1 MNHDSFKHIEALF
14 HELSELDRDLR
25 DARLNALGES
35 DPQKAQSLRLMF
47 NSITEYPSFLDPET
61 IDAIT
66 PSSVDIPLD
75 GSVILGGRYKLEER
89 IGIGGSSSIF
99 RAQASD
105 PSRDVAIKML
115 RIGLDSPQIRERFM
129 LESHALATLTHPH
142 IAHVYQTGIYVC
154 NGNQIPWIA
163 MELVLGSETII
174 KYVNENKLDQNAR
187 IDLFVNVCEA
197 VRAAHQSGVLHLD
210 LNASN
215 ILIDPHGYPKIIDF
229 GLFGILNSL
238 SRKEPVHVGTR
249 ISMAPEQTVF
259 QSGTF
264 DERTDIYALGL
275 LLTELLTGTQLQLFQ
290 GTNTEHA
297 LKLIAAG
304 KPRELLSELTQ
315 ISDRMKSIIDTT
327 LHMNPEERFQ
337 SIDQLLQSI
346 QQARKLPQS
355 PPTNRVKYLSQ
366 RAGVLIALIVSAVI
380 YHQLQPNSIKQVGN
394 RTNEFAISV
403 PKSSEDVTIP
413 RQLAIDLAS
422 QNPRTT
428 QYSNAQT
435 DILAGMGSAVKAN
448 TTLSAEDQATFYAK
462 LADQHRIAGQYED
475 AIQYFLRSAELLQ
488 RSNLSIDYNWVMLSL
503 IQTQIFLERIDHAQ
517 QTLELLDRGVDLP
530 LLFRV
535 DLSLAETKVYI
546 AMTQNENA
554 LRQASY
560 TEMLIDDLKTVDE
573 QLRIERLLD
582 LASTYETITELDSAS
597 SILRKAKLLI
607 QELKS
612 SSTAEIALIDLRI
625 GINEAP
631 NAFGELSKIV
641 KQMEQ
646 AIIILRESGDDFHAA
661 WGLRQLGNVHLRSEQ
676 FQLASMTYERSHVL
690 MVKIL
695 GEDHHESIQC
705 RAYTLIAQH
714 AFSDTSESLEAEF
727 KNTLQILSHSLGQ
740 NHSMIHSLQNDWD
753 ELYVWNS
760 RSP

>member
-1 MNHDSFKHIEALF
+1 MNHDSFKHIESLF
-14 HELSELDRDLR
+14 HELIGVGSSERED
-25 DARLNALGES
+25 RLNALAES
-35 DPQKAQSLRLMF
+35 DPSKARSLRLMF
-47 NSITEYPSFLDPET
+47 NSITEYPSFLDPTT

-75 GSVILGGRYKLEER
+75 GSVMLGGRYRLEER
-89 IGIGGSSSIF
+89 IGIGGSSSVF
-99 RAQASD
+99 RAHASD

-129 LESHALATLTHPH
+129 QESHALATLTHPH

-163 MELVLGSETII
+163 MELVLGSETVIEYA
-174 KYVNENKLDQNAR
+174 KKNKLDHNAR

-197 VRAAHQSGVLHLD
+197 VRAAHQSRVLHLD

-238 SRKEPVHVGTR
+238 NRKEPIHVGTR

-290 GTNTEHA
+290 GSNTEHS
-297 LKLIAAG
+297 LKLIAIG

-315 ISDRMKSIIDTT
+315 IPNNMTSIIDTA
-327 LHMNPEERFQ
+327 LRVNPEERFQ

-346 QQARKLPQS
+346 QQVRNLPQRS
-355 PPTNRVKYLSQ
+355 PKNRVKELSQ
-366 RAGVLIALIVSAVI
+366 RAGVLIALIVSVVI
-380 YHQLQPNSIKQVGN
+380 YLQLQPNSIKLVGN
-394 RTNEFAISV
+394 RTNESALSV
-403 PKSSEDVTIP
+403 PESSEGVIIP

-435 DILAGMGSAVKAN
+435 DILSGIGSAVEAN
-448 TTLSAEDQATFYAK
+448 TTLSPEDQATVYAK
-462 LADQHRIAGQYED
+462 LADQHRIAGKYED
-475 AIQYFLRSAELLQ
+475 AIQYYLRSAQLLQ
-488 RSNLSIDYNWVMLSL
+488 TSNLPIDYNWVMLSL

-517 QTLELLDRGVDLP
+517 HSLELLDRGVDLP

-535 DLSLAETKVYI
+535 DLSLAETKVHI
-546 AMTQNENA
+546 AMRQHENA

-560 TEMLIDDLKTVDE
+560 TDMLIDELTTVDE
-573 QLRIERLLD
+573 EVRIERLLD

-607 QELKS
+607 QKMKS

-631 NAFGELSKIV
+631 NAFGELSEIV

-646 AIIILRESGDDFHAA
+646 AILILRESGDDFHAA

-676 FQLASMTYERSHVL
+676 FQLASMNYERSHML

-705 RAYTLIAQH
+705 RAYTLIARH
-714 AFSDTSESLEAEF
+714 AFGDTSESLDAEF
-727 KNTLQILSHSLGQ
+727 TNTIQRLSHSLGQ
-740 NHSMIHSLQNDWD
+740 NHSMIRSLQNDWE

-760 RSP
+760 KSP